1 MKKAKEYANE
11 FVAGIPYET
20 TDAINNK
27 IFSIL
32 ADFLNEVK
40 EICKM
45 RHSESNSTM
54 LSVIKEQDRKWLSF
68 ANRVNKQVGLKIIRE
83 TGFKDYVELKIPEL
97 KGHI

>member
-1 MKKAKEYANE
+1 
-11 FVAGIPYET
+11 
-20 TDAINNK
+20 
-27 IFSIL
+27 
-32 ADFLNEVK
+32 
-40 EICKM
+40 
-45 RHSESNSTM
+45 M